1 MKKWISTIIAIG
13 VLLGTVTFSS
23 VSSSAVETENKDAP
37 RQMMVNPEIDYA
49 SAQYNENGTVF
60 YDILNVEEMAEV
72 WGVAPEKVRQMKL
85 LSFAAQ
91 EHSFEDYGVS
101 PAGLFSRIEIRNVV
115 YRGQSCWDQIV
126 VDEIVQNFSNAT
138 VTRTKELSAS
148 VTHTYTTNVEAGVV
162 VDGTTLSSALG
173 FTVTGTITV
182 TDSISVELGPGES
195 VEIIAVPL
203 CDTYAF
209 DVYEWKLFSGTNYVG
224 YGYAHQVIGL
234 CVTVY
239 DR

>member
-1 MKKWISTIIAIG
+1 MKKWISMIMVCC
-13 VLLGTVTFSS
+13 VLLGTVMFSGIY
-23 VSSSAVETENKDAP
+23 SSAVEIESEDVSCQT
-37 RQMMVNPEIDYA
+37 MVNVEIDYA
-49 SAQYNENGTVF
+49 SAQYNDDGTIF

-72 WGVAPEKVRQMKL
+72 WGIAPEKVRQMKL
-85 LSFAAQ
+85 LSFTAQ

-101 PAGLFSRIEIRNVV
+101 PAGLFNRIEIRNVV
-115 YRGQSCWDQIV
+115 YRGQSCWDRIV
-126 VDEIVQNFSNAT
+126 VDEIVQNYSSAT

-148 VTHTYTTNVEAGVV
+148 VAHTYTINVEAGVE
-162 VDGTTLSSALG
+162 VDGATLGSALG
-173 FTVTGTITV
+173 FAVTETVTV
-182 TDSISVELGPGES
+182 TDTISVELGSGES

-203 CDTYAF
+203 CNTYAF

-224 YGYAHQVIGL
+224 YGYAHQVVGL